1 MTQPIIPFSS
11 HLLQDMVGTAEMR
24 AIWVEHELIE
34 NWMRV
39 ERAITES
46 QAELGMIPAE
56 AAEKILQ
63 CLSPEVITP
72 ELIATKQTEVGHLLV
87 AFLHAFREVCG
98 PAGEHFHLGPT
109 TQDILDTGLTL
120 QIREAHLWTQR
131 SALELE
137 EALCD
142 QALRHRDTVMM
153 GRTHQQHAVPTT
165 LGFLMAGWAAEMR
178 DHIERAREAESRW
191 QIANLTGATGA
202 HNAFVE
208 LAGEEAAL
216 ALQDRVAERL
226 GLAVPDISPHP
237 RLDRFAEVTGHLAG
251 LCAALA
257 KIGLDLRALQRT
269 EVGELAEPHH
279 DAQHFSSTMPN
290 KKNPESS
297 EQVDGLARIC
307 SALATAM
314 REVRMADIRDATR
327 LPVEFVSLPQCY
339 LVTSRALT
347 TTIRNIRGLEVNA
360 DQMLHNLDHPNALG
374 EAAAE
379 RIMIELYKRTGRKQ
393 EAHGQL
399 HRCMQRAR
407 AEERPLREIVLED
420 EEIGAILEPSDLDRL
435 CDLATYTG
443 TAARQMS
450 RTLERLQARRADDLK
465 RYALKQSAK
474 DATD

>member
-1 MTQPIIPFSS
+1 MQPTIPFAS

-24 AIWVEHELIE
+24 AMWVERNLIDQ
-34 NWMRV
+34 WIRV
-39 ERAITES
+39 ERAITEC
-46 QAELGMIPAE
+46 QAKLGMIPAE
-56 AAEKILQ
+56 AAETILR
-63 CLSPEVITP
+63 CLSSEVITA
-72 ELIATKQTEVGHLLV
+72 ELIATKKTEVGHLLV

-120 QIREAHLWTQR
+120 QMCESHLWTQR

-137 EALCD
+137 EVLCD
-142 QALRHRDTVMM
+142 QALRYRDTVMM

-165 LGFLMAGWAAEMR
+165 LGFLLAGWAAEIR
-178 DHIERAREAESRW
+178 DHIERAREAERRW
-191 QIANLTGATGA
+191 QVASLTGATGA

-216 ALQDRVAERL
+216 RLQDQVAKRL

-237 RLDRFAEVTGHLAG
+237 RLDRFAEVTGHLAD
-251 LCAALA
+251 LCSTLA

-269 EVGELAEPHH
+269 EVGELAEPYHQ
-279 DAQHFSSTMPN
+279 DQHWSSTMPN
-290 KKNPESS
+290 KKNPEIA

-327 LPVEFVSLPQCY
+327 LPVEFVSIPQCY
-339 LVTSRALT
+339 LVTSRALAST
-347 TTIRNIRGLEVNA
+347 LRNIRGLVVDAE
-360 DQMLHNLDHPNALG
+360 QMRRNLEHPNALG

-393 EAHGQL
+393 EAHSRL

-407 AEERPLREIVLED
+407 AEKRPLRAVVLED
-420 EEIGAILEPSDLDRL
+420 DELGAILQPRDLDRL
-435 CDLATYTG
+435 CDLTSYTG
-443 TAARQMS
+443 TAAQQTT
-450 RTLERLQARRADDLK
+450 RTLDRLRERRDDDLR
-465 RYALKQSAK
+465 RYRKGT
-474 DATD
+474 TD